1 MKYINSYDCVLGK
14 LYIAEENNKITN
26 IFIEKPQHF
35 KEFLLEE
42 TVLIKTAKK
51 QLTEYFE
58 GSRKVFTLPLGPEG
72 TLFQKKV
79 WDALLTIPYGK
90 TCSYSD
96 IAALIDNPKACR
108 AIGGANGKN
117 PIPIIIPCHRVIGK
131 NGTLVGYTGGLH
143 IKKQLLF
150 IEGLI

>member
-1 MKYINSYDCVLGK
+1 MKYINSYDCILGK
-14 LYIAEENNKITN
+14 LYIAEKDNKITN
-26 IFIEKPQHF
+26 IFINEPIDF
-35 KEFLLEE
+35 KEFLFEE
-42 TVLIKTAKK
+42 TALLRRAKEQLI
-51 QLTEYFE
+51 EYFQ
-58 GSRKVFTLPLGPEG
+58 GTRKVFNLPLGPEG
-72 TLFQKKV
+72 TCFQKKV
-79 WDALLTIPYGK
+79 WEALLTIPYGK

-96 IAALIDNPKACR
+96 IAELIGSPKACR

-150 IEGLI
+150 VEGLI